1 MTSPATASNLEQGN
15 ILKKMDFSKEA
26 FRVSYGFKNSAKV
39 FWEHLNG
46 IKTKTFLDQLI
57 ADFFHY
63 PREKIFLDLVLVE
76 EKDVS
81 KRKFLSMAE
90 KQQQKDQIERE
101 KKRRGLTNHPLI
113 KKAEKIFNSRVDK
126 VILN

>member
-15 ILKKMDFSKEA
+15 ILKKMDFSEEA
-26 FRVSYGFKNSAKV
+26 FKVSYGFKNSAKV

-46 IKTKTFLDQLI
+46 VKTKTFLVQLI
-57 ADFFHY
+57 ANFFHC
-63 PREKIFLDLVLVE
+63 PKENVFLDLVLVE
-76 EKDVS
+76 EDVS
-81 KRKFLSMAE
+81 KETFLSMAE
-90 KQQQKDQIERE
+90 TQQQKDQIERE